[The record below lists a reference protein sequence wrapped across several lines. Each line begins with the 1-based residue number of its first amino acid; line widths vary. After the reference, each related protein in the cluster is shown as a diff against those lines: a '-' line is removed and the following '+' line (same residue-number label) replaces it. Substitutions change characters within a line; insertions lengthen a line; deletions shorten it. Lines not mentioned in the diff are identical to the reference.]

1 MSVHIYG
8 HLDMREHKPGS
19 GHPECPKRLDAI
31 ESKLR
36 EDHRYIFKV
45 GQPASREQIERVHP
59 SKYIEHLARF
69 RDVGGILDADTV
81 LSEKS
86 MNAAWLAA
94 GCSVDATRAVCT
106 SEAQSAMALTRPP
119 GHHAEPNKA
128 MGFCLF
134 SNVAIAA
141 EAALA
146 EFGCQRV
153 MIIDW
158 DVHHGNG
165 TQKAFWD
172 RQDVYFVSLHQ
183 APLYPGTGHPWER
196 GAGSGLG
203 YTLNIPL
210 PAGSG
215 DGLYHDIFL
224 RDLMEAANLYRPD
237 LIIVSAGFDAHRL
250 DPLAQMNLSSNGF
263 AALCDLTYQ
272 MAKKHCD
279 GRLVLCLE
287 GGYHLG
293 ALAESMGR
301 CGQILLGGAPDPISR
316 PIKDARLIHD
326 YVQKQLRETKWPI

>member
-1 MSVHIYG
+1 
-8 HLDMREHKPGS
+8 MREHKPGPN
-19 GHPECPKRLDAI
+19 HPESPKRLEAI
-31 ESKLR
+31 ENRLR
-36 EDHRYIFKV
+36 QDSRYTFKV
-45 GQPASREQIERVHP
+45 GSPATREQIERVHP
-59 SKYIEHLARF
+59 GPYIDHLEHF
-69 RDVGGILDADTV
+69 RNVGGTLDADTV
-81 LSEKS
+81 LSKKS
-86 MNAAWLAA
+86 MDAAWLAA
-94 GCSVDATRAVCT
+94 GCSLEATRAVCT
-106 SEAQSAMALTRPP
+106 NEAESAIALTRPP
-119 GHHAEPNKA
+119 GHHAEPTKA

-146 EFGCQRV
+146 EYGCQRV

-183 APLYPGTGHPWER
+183 SPLYPGTGHPSER
-196 GAGSGLG
+196 GAGPGLG

-215 DGLYHDIFL
+215 DELYHSLFL
-224 RDLMEAANLYRPD
+224 RGLTDAADYYRPD

-263 AALCDLTYQ
+263 AALCELTYR

-279 GRLVLCLE
+279 GRLILCLE
-287 GGYHLG
+287 GGYHLN
-293 ALAESMGR
+293 ALAESMAH
-301 CGQILLGGAPDPISR
+301 CGQILLGGLSDPIAQPKQNVS
-316 PIKDARLIHD
+316 LIHN
-326 YVQKQLRETKWPI
+326 YVQNHLKETEWPI